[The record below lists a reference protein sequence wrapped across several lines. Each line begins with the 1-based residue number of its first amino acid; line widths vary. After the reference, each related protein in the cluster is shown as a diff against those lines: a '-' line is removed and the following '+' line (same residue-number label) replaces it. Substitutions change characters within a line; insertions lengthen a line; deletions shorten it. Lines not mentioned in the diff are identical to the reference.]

1 MYKLLGT
8 YQEEWEKQ
16 TINRDLYFFQL
27 WVSMLLEHQ
36 VWMISIVANFSEK
49 LPVLFFFLLL
59 SVSTTNLSC
68 LLATTFSSL
77 RFLFNFTSLQSFESG
92 QRGFLFSH
100 FRVLSSI
107 LSLSFL
113 CSSVS
118 EAPFTLSFSFLSE
131 RFFFVHDKAQCSA
144 YNLGSVFSVLFWPFF
159 SILIFLTSVTSNS
172 RRWEVVKLSL
182 SPKRPFFF
190 LLTWCS
196 LLFPIS
202 NCTFAPC
209 KYFHNLYFLA
219 YRSSFKLHSSVST
232 LK

>member
-1 MYKLLGT
+1 MYKL

-16 TINRDLYFFQL
+16 TIYHDLYFFQL

-59 SVSTTNLSC
+59 SVSTANLSC

-118 EAPFTLSFSFLSE
+118 EALFTLSFSFLSE
-131 RFFFVHDKAQCSA
+131 RFFFVHDKAA
-144 YNLGSVFSVLFWPFF
+144 LAW
-159 SILIFLTSVTSNS
+159 S
-172 RRWEVVKLSL
+172 R
-182 SPKRPFFF
+182 
-190 LLTWCS
+190 
-196 LLFPIS
+196 
-202 NCTFAPC
+202 NQ
-209 KYFHNLYFLA
+209 
-219 YRSSFKLHSSVST
+219 
-232 LK
+232 

>member
-16 TINRDLYFFQL
+16 TINHDLYFFQL
-27 WVSMLLEHQ
+27 LVSMLLEHQ

-49 LPVLFFFLLL
+49 LPVLFFFHLL
-59 SVSTTNLSC
+59 SVSMANLSC

-118 EAPFTLSFSFLSE
+118 EALFTLSFSFLSE
-131 RFFFVHDKAQCSA
+131 CLFFVHDKAA
-144 YNLGSVFSVLFWPFF
+144 LAR
-159 SILIFLTSVTSNS
+159 S
-172 RRWEVVKLSL
+172 R
-182 SPKRPFFF
+182 
-190 LLTWCS
+190 
-196 LLFPIS
+196 
-202 NCTFAPC
+202 NQ
-209 KYFHNLYFLA
+209 
-219 YRSSFKLHSSVST
+219 
-232 LK
+232 

>member
-16 TINRDLYFFQL
+16 TINHDLYFFQL

-118 EAPFTLSFSFLSE
+118 EALFTLSFSFLSE
-131 RFFFVHDKAQCSA
+131 RFFFVHDKAA
-144 YNLGSVFSVLFWPFF
+144 LAR
-159 SILIFLTSVTSNS
+159 S
-172 RRWEVVKLSL
+172 R
-182 SPKRPFFF
+182 
-190 LLTWCS
+190 
-196 LLFPIS
+196 
-202 NCTFAPC
+202 NQ
-209 KYFHNLYFLA
+209 
-219 YRSSFKLHSSVST
+219 
-232 LK
+232 